1 MWNGRSVVDGN
12 ENSQFEINVF
22 LIQILYP
29 NLRDRMIVNEAANYL
44 VDNQASWQEFS
55 PAEQKFWN
63 YLFCPPMTGKLK
75 IKIIFEWDSDLP
87 FCKLLI
93 YIRGLILD

>member
-44 VDNQASWQEFS
+44 VDNQAS
-55 PAEQKFWN
+55 
-63 YLFCPPMTGKLK
+63 
-75 IKIIFEWDSDLP
+75 
-87 FCKLLI
+87 
-93 YIRGLILD
+93 